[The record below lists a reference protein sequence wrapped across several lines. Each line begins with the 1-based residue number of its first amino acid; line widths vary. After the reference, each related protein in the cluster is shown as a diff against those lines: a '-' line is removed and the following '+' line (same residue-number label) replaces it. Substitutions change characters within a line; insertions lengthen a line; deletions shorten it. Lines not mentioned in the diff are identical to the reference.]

1 MDNFN
6 IYKDIAER
14 TQGDIYVGVVGPVRT
29 GKSTFIKKFMEKM
42 VIPKIENAYK
52 KQRAKD
58 ELPQSSSGKAIHTTE
73 PKFVPNEAVEV
84 SLENDTKFKVRMVDC
99 VGYIV
104 NGALGYMEE
113 EDKPKM
119 VTTPWYDY
127 EIPFEE
133 AAEIG
138 TKKVINEHSTIGLL
152 ITTDGSIT
160 DIDRESYVEVEE
172 RVVEELKS
180 INKPFIIVLNS
191 SHPYEPETIEL
202 RKSLEEK
209 YDVPVQTMD
218 ILNMK
223 EEDMT
228 NVFQRVL
235 KEFPIKEVNIDM
247 PAWIEELKPEHWLKA
262 DFINVV
268 KNMAKEIYKVRDI
281 KKSMENLYEFEFL
294 DNSTLNEMNMGEG
307 TARIA
312 LKPKENLFYKII
324 GEVCNREIE
333 NENDLLKIVETMNK
347 AKIEYDRIAEALED
361 VKDTGYGLVAPQL
374 TEMKLEEPEIVKQGN
389 RYGVKLKASAPSLH
403 FIRADIETEVSPIMG
418 TEKES
423 EEMLK
428 SLLEEFETDP
438 SKIWQSN
445 MFGKSLE
452 VLVKEGLQNKLYRM
466 PEDVQVKI
474 QKTLQKIINEGNGG
488 LICIIL

>member
-281 KKSMENLYEFEFL
+281 KKSMENLYEFESL

-312 LKPKENLFYKII
+312 LKPKEDLFYKII

>member
-1 MDNFN
+1 
-6 IYKDIAER
+6 
-14 TQGDIYVGVVGPVRT
+14 
-29 GKSTFIKKFMEKM
+29 
-42 VIPKIENAYK
+42 
-52 KQRAKD
+52 
-58 ELPQSSSGKAIHTTE
+58 
-73 PKFVPNEAVEV
+73 
-84 SLENDTKFKVRMVDC
+84 
-99 VGYIV
+99 
-104 NGALGYMEE
+104 
-113 EDKPKM
+113 
-119 VTTPWYDY
+119 
-127 EIPFEE
+127 
-133 AAEIG
+133 
-138 TKKVINEHSTIGLL
+138 
-152 ITTDGSIT
+152 
-160 DIDRESYVEVEE
+160 
-172 RVVEELKS
+172 
-180 INKPFIIVLNS
+180 
-191 SHPYEPETIEL
+191 
-202 RKSLEEK
+202 
-209 YDVPVQTMD
+209 
-218 ILNMK
+218 
-223 EEDMT
+223 
-228 NVFQRVL
+228 
-235 KEFPIKEVNIDM
+235 
-247 PAWIEELKPEHWLKA
+247 
-262 DFINVV
+262 
-268 KNMAKEIYKVRDI
+268 MAKEIYKVRDI
-281 KKSMENLYEFEFL
+281 KKSMENLCEFEFL
-294 DNSTLNEMNMGEG
+294 DNSILNEMNMGEG

-312 LKPKENLFYKII
+312 LRPKEGLFYKII

-361 VKDTGYGLVAPQL
+361 VKETGYGLVAPQL
-374 TEMKLEEPEIVKQGN
+374 TEMKLEDPEIVKQGS